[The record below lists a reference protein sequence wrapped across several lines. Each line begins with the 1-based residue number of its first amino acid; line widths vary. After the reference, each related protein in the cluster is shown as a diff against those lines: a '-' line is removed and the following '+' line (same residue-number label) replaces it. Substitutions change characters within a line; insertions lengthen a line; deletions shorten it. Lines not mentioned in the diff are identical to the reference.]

1 MNHNSREKKTSVVI
15 VRLTQTERER
25 LTKAATA
32 AGTTLSGLMR
42 TATFSKIETLSIT

>member
-1 MNHNSREKKTSVVI
+1 MNRNNKEKKTSVVI
-15 VRLTQTERER
+15 VRLTKNERET

-42 TATFSKIETLSIT
+42 TATFSKIETLSLT